1 MEFGTADGV
10 MSEPATEMRMME
22 CAVRAMSQ
30 RALLLHYWKSRSQ
43 VYKYAPMEGL
53 GFRVALFLIEST
65 MIRMVLTKLE
75 YLVLQA
81 NHNL

>member
-1 MEFGTADGV
+1 M
-10 MSEPATEMRMME
+10 ATEMRMME

-43 VYKYAPMEGL
+43 VYKYARMEGW